1 MRILNLIATGLL
13 AAAVNA
19 ATLNY
24 DFQLQTTEG
33 YDVHGITMY
42 ATDGA
47 GNDDI
52 YFSPT
57 VVPASGRFQLQH
69 NVGFNAAAA
78 MIVGY
83 MQRNQDSK
91 MDLVMWV
98 SNDFASDV
106 LGLRYSEVF
115 PNGANGPD
123 PGHNAWP
130 SIIDAAA
137 SGDAASL
144 GTLYDFFRRTHA
156 YNPLFAPGGSYSI
169 IEFSYVPPPIG
180 GSVPEPSTMAL
191 VGAGALLVFVSRRR
205 R

>member
-1 MRILNLIATGLL
+1 MRLTYLLALGLL
-13 AAAVNA
+13 AATTQA

-24 DFQLQTTEG
+24 DFWLQTSEG

-47 GNDDI
+47 GNDSI
-52 YFSPT
+52 YFNPA
-57 VVPASGRFQLQH
+57 VVPASGRFQLQQTV
-69 NVGFNAAAA
+69 NFNATGA
-78 MIVGY
+78 MIIGY

-98 SNDFASDV
+98 NQDFASDV
-106 LGLRYSEVF
+106 LGMRYSEVF
-115 PNGANGPD
+115 PNGDSGPN

-137 SGDAASL
+137 TGDAASL
-144 GTLYDFFRRTHA
+144 ATLYDFFRRSHA
-156 YNPLFAPGGSYSI
+156 YDPLFAPGGAYSI
-169 IEFSYVPPPIG
+169 IEFSVVAPPVG

-191 VGAGALLVFVSRRR
+191 FGAGVLALFLRKRRW
-205 R
+205 